1 MDIFTKT
8 NFDNRFDSIDSVLDE
23 EWAKSTFIIRDKDFS
38 NAGSYSDWVKV
49 NRYHS
54 SADIKFTSTAPG
66 MSIACNPKPQFTRYA
81 DIRSSGKLP
90 ERQTDQMSV
99 GTDGHKYGLG
109 MGRYYSEAIDDN
121 QQRIFLRFGVPNYTP
136 MLIWL
141 AKSFDID
148 RVILQNRGEI
158 TSTFL
163 QAVSVYTS
171 AFAIIAN
178 PLVGLAMY
186 AGKLFT
192 SSNRYYQVRETM
204 YTYWATVENIL
215 NSMFAKRS
223 MLPYVFP
230 EYTYKLDGYMNTE
243 LKLSK
248 KAVEN
253 INEIIPDVIDPVTGR
268 ISVFAISL
276 RAQAAY
282 NRTVLRDI
290 NANSNSP
297 IGTNK
302 TDRVDSDRPI
312 MSTFNTNSEGGT
324 SFYAGYLLKN
334 AAKVFGVNDTDKNS
348 TASTLFSMETTD
360 ENGEPIS
367 YIDKENPEK
376 SDPDKAIAKNI
387 SKKKEELTKYSEF
400 LLAELTE
407 GSAFAVFNVEATG
420 SVSESFNSS
429 VGSNPL
435 ETTFNSMSSAARNV
449 INNATSI
456 VNSIPVVGDAVKLV
470 GDTAATFLSS
480 ASYGLANPAL
490 ALAYGVNVTMPKVW
504 EGSSASLSKANY
516 KIKLISPYGNVYSQM
531 FNIYLP
537 LAMILAGSLPRSTGA
552 SSYTSPFLCQL
563 FDRGRVNSTMAIIDS
578 VNITRGTSNLA
589 FTRAGHANAIDVDLS
604 ITSLD
609 EIIAV
614 DVSSNG
620 VLMKAMEALSP
631 SFNNTPFTDY
641 INTIT
646 GVDVYTLIYNV
657 PNLRLQL
664 AERYM
669 TLRSIGPNGDAAAYA
684 SFTSNLFSPMSDLAK
699 LFLGNNAGVVQL
711 TSIN

>member
-8 NFDNRFDSIDSVLDE
+8 NFDNRFDSIDSILDE

-38 NAGSYSDWVKV
+38 NAGTYSDWVKV

-90 ERQTDQMSV
+90 ERQSENMAVDTP
-99 GTDGHKYGLG
+99 GHKYGLG

-136 MLIWL
+136 ILIWL

-163 QAVSVYTS
+163 QAVSAYTS

-178 PLVGLAMY
+178 PLIGLAMY

-248 KAVEN
+248 KAVQT
-253 INEIIPDVIDPVTGR
+253 INEIIPDVIDPETGR

-282 NRTVLRDI
+282 NRTVLRDV
-290 NANSNSP
+290 NANNESP

-302 TDRVDSDRPI
+302 TGRVDSDRAI
-312 MSTFNTNSEGGT
+312 MSTFNTNSEGGS
-324 SFYAGYLLKN
+324 SFYAGFLLKN
-334 AAKVFGVNDTDKNS
+334 AAKVFRVGDGDTDSK
-348 TASTLFSMETTD
+348 TLTPFSMESVD
-360 ENGEPIS
+360 ETGDPIPVTES
-367 YIDKENPEK
+367 G
-376 SDPDKAIAKNI
+376 PDQALADNI
-387 SKKKEELTKYSEF
+387 GKKKEQLTKYSEF

-449 INNATSI
+449 INNASSI

-480 ASYGLANPAL
+480 ASFGIANPAL

-504 EGSSASLSKANY
+504 ESSSASLPKANY

-620 VLMKAMEALSP
+620 VLMKAMNAVSP

-684 SFTSNLFSPMSDLAK
+684 AFSSNLFSPASDLAK

-711 TSIN
+711 TSVN